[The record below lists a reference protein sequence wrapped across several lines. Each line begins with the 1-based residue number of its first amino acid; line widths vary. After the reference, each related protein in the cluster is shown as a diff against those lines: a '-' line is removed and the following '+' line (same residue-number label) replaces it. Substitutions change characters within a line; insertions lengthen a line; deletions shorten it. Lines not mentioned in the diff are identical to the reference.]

1 MSVTDTLFSVELPFV
16 ETNEE
21 LEKVKQLYPTLDPY
35 FIASG
40 CIQERRAKFDALWK
54 DFKPYADRHFLKQ
67 MQINFHQRSWEMYV
81 TNVLLKNE
89 FQISSQNE
97 GPDLIVND
105 DVYMECIAPTKG
117 DAGKPD
123 SVPPMHVVTNQ
134 AEMVVQGVPTDKMIL
149 RITQSFK
156 EKTLAQYN
164 KWKNKDWFDPK
175 SPFVIAINTGDLEH
189 VEDPNMPNVLKA
201 LFGFQFLQINIKN
214 GATSFSYRD
223 QVDKS
228 NRAPVAVNI
237 FLDSNFSFVS
247 GVLFSSDLVLN
258 HPENIRDDCIFV
270 NNPFADNQVD
280 KSFIRPFK
288 SWTAN
293 KEDNEVRL
301 TKNH

>member
-40 CIQERRAKFDALWK
+40 CIKERRAKFDALWK
-54 DFKPYADRHFLKQ
+54 VFKPYADRHFLKQ
-67 MQINFHQRSWEMYV
+67 IQINFHQRSWEMYV
-81 TNVLLKNE
+81 ANVLLKNGL
-89 FQISSQNE
+89 QILSQNE
-97 GPDLIVND
+97 GPDFIVDRNI
-105 DVYMECIAPTKG
+105 YLECIAPTKG
-117 DAGKPD
+117 DTRKPD
-123 SVPPMHVVTNQ
+123 SVPLMHVATNPR
-134 AEMVVQGVPTDKMIL
+134 EMIAQDVPTDKMIL
-149 RITQSFK
+149 RITQAFR
-156 EKTLAQYN
+156 EKALAQYN
-164 KWKNKDWFDPK
+164 SWKDKKWFDLK
-175 SPFVIAINTGDLEH
+175 KPFVIAINTGDLEH

-201 LFGFQFLQINIKN
+201 LFGFQFLQINIKT

-223 QVDKS
+223 LLNKT
-228 NRAPVAVNI
+228 NHAPVAVNI

-258 HPENIRDDCIFV
+258 HPENIGDDCIFV

-280 KSFIRPFK
+280 ESFIRPFK

-301 TKNH
+301 TKDH